1 MDTPRFDIFSGQ
13 TDKNAV
19 WVESVEGLGNASERM
34 LELAQ
39 KTPGRYFVFC
49 LNTHRVLASIDNS
62 MDFGRKHQIDGVGR
76 KYVHTMVFACPDCG
90 LPVVIG
96 VMSVHGNRAATS
108 SEWHNIKCCFCEK
121 AFRVVVSTARE
132 HYIAVWED
140 AVIPLFHAS
149 GEA

>member
-1 MDTPRFDIFSGQ
+1 MDAPRFDIFSGQ

-34 LELAQ
+34 LELVQ
-39 KTPGRYFVFC
+39 KTPGSYFVFF
-49 LNTHRVLASIDNS
+49 LNTHRVLAAIDTS
-62 MDFGRKHQIDGVGR
+62 TDLGRKPQTDGNLR
-76 KYVHTMVFACPDCG
+76 KFVHTIVFACPDCS

-96 VMSVHGNRAATS
+96 VVSVHGNRSAIS
-108 SEWHNIKCCFCEK
+108 NEWQNIKCCFCEK

-149 GEA
+149 GQA